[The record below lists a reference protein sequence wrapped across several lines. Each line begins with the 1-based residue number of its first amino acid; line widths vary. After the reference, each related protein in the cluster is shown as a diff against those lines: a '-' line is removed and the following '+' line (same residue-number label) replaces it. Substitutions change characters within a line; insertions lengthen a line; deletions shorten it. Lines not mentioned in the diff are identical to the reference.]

1 LAYLYF
7 SSTHENTWGAVIIP
21 EMLFV
26 STLLVAALLAQQ
38 APVPKP
44 FPGAPAPPRPT
55 QPAPQDPVKPAA
67 PPTASPTTPPA
78 KPPATP
84 QPDVNL
90 GVTLYP
96 GAQFLGSYD
105 AGRGQKFYLYGTTA
119 SFAAIVAF
127 YREILKRS
135 GDVVFDAPATHVFET
150 GRFREETMAFPPS
163 VTVKDFQ
170 SEVSQGYPNPKPGG
184 TPARFPT
191 IIQIVPTAER

>member
-1 LAYLYF
+1 M
-7 SSTHENTWGAVIIP
+7 V
-21 EMLFV
+21 FV

-67 PPTASPTTPPA
+67 PPTTPPA

-119 SFAAIVAF
+119 SFPAIVAF
-127 YREILKRS
+127 YREILKKS
-135 GDVVFDAPATHVFET
+135 GELVFDAPATHVFDT

-163 VTVKDFQ
+163 VTIKDFQ
-170 SEVSQGYPNPKPGG
+170 SEVSQGYPNPKPGA

-191 IIQIVPTAER
+191 IIQIVPTTER

>member
-1 LAYLYF
+1 MVLA
-7 SSTHENTWGAVIIP
+7 
-21 EMLFV
+21 

-38 APVPKP
+38 PPVPKP
-44 FPGAPAPPRPT
+44 FPGAPAPRPT
-55 QPAPQDPVKPAA
+55 QPAPQEPAKPAPTTA
-67 PPTASPTTPPA
+67 PPPATTPPPPP
-78 KPPATP
+78 KPA

-96 GAQFLGSYD
+96 GSQFLGSYD
-105 AGRGQKFYLYGTTA
+105 AGRGQKFYIYGTTA
-119 SFAAIVAF
+119 SFVAIVAF
-127 YREILKRS
+127 YREILKK
-135 GDVVFDAPATHVFET
+135 GGEVIFDAPATHVFEI

-191 IIQIVPTAER
+191 IIQIVPATER

>member
-1 LAYLYF
+1 
-7 SSTHENTWGAVIIP
+7 
-21 EMLFV
+21 M
-26 STLLVAALLAQQ
+26 
-38 APVPKP
+38 
-44 FPGAPAPPRPT
+44 
-55 QPAPQDPVKPAA
+55 
-67 PPTASPTTPPA
+67 
-78 KPPATP
+78 
-84 QPDVNL
+84 
-90 GVTLYP
+90 TLYP

-163 VTVKDFQ
+163 VTIKDFQ

>member
-1 LAYLYF
+1 
-7 SSTHENTWGAVIIP
+7 
-21 EMLFV
+21 MLFV

-67 PPTASPTTPPA
+67 PPTTPPA

-119 SFAAIVAF
+119 SFPAIVAF
-127 YREILKRS
+127 YREILKKS
-135 GDVVFDAPATHVFET
+135 GELVFDAPATHVFDT

-163 VTVKDFQ
+163 VTIKDFQ

-191 IIQIVPTAER
+191 VIQIVPTTER

>member
-1 LAYLYF
+1 
-7 SSTHENTWGAVIIP
+7 
-21 EMLFV
+21 MLFV

-67 PPTASPTTPPA
+67 PPTTPPA

-119 SFAAIVAF
+119 SFPAIVAF
-127 YREILKRS
+127 YREILKKS
-135 GDVVFDAPATHVFET
+135 GELVFDAPGTHVFET
-150 GRFREETMAFPPS
+150 GRFREEAMAFPPS
-163 VTVKDFQ
+163 VTIKDFQ

-191 IIQIVPTAER
+191 VIQIVPTTER

>member
-67 PPTASPTTPPA
+67 PPTASPTT
-78 KPPATP
+78 PPATP

>member
-1 LAYLYF
+1 MVLA
-7 SSTHENTWGAVIIP
+7 
-21 EMLFV
+21 

-38 APVPKP
+38 TPVPKP
-44 FPGAPAPPRPT
+44 FPGAPAPRPT
-55 QPAPQDPVKPAA
+55 QPAPQEPAKPAPTTVPPPAAA
-67 PPTASPTTPPA
+67 PPPAA
-78 KPPATP
+78 KPA

-96 GAQFLGSYD
+96 GSQFLGSYD

-163 VTVKDFQ
+163 VTIKDFQ

>member
-1 LAYLYF
+1 M
-7 SSTHENTWGAVIIP
+7 I
-21 EMLFV
+21 FV
-26 STLLVAALLAQQ
+26 STLLLAALVAQQ
-38 APVPKP
+38 TPVPKP

-55 QPAPQDPVKPAA
+55 QPAPQDADKPKPAPQTPQPA
-67 PPTASPTTPPA
+67 GPASV
-78 KPPATP
+78 

-105 AGRGQKFYLYGTTA
+105 AGRGQKFYIYGTTA
-119 SFAAIVAF
+119 SFVAIVAF
-127 YREILKRS
+127 YREILKER
-135 GDVVFDAPATHVFET
+135 GDVIFDAPATHLFEI

-163 VTVKDFQ
+163 VTIKDYQ

-191 IIQIVPTAER
+191 IIQIVPLPAGER